1 MVCGLGEE
9 GAVEEVPVEG
19 RELFDSESIERGQ
32 GELAI
37 AVRKERVSEL
47 RGIRLAVRAS
57 ERD

>member
-1 MVCGLGEE
+1 LGEE